1 MSEELKQLIKEELMK
16 LPKEGQEA
24 ITSVNWQ
31 NIAEE
36 IGSKY
41 LIEGELESFQKEI
54 AVTLLGIEYP
64 AYLTRN
70 IKDHLGVS
78 QESAE
83 KMTSEVIEKIFTPI
97 ADKMESLIKTR
108 IQKVGSTWDQNI
120 NFIVS
125 GGDYSAFMR
134 KNVSKNASEVSYR
147 EAI

>member
-1 MSEELKQLIKEELMK
+1 M
-16 LPKEGQEA
+16 
-24 ITSVNWQ
+24 
-31 NIAEE
+31 AEE

-41 LIEGELESFQKEI
+41 LIEEEIESFQKEI

-78 QESAE
+78 QDSAN
-83 KMTSEVIEKIFTPI
+83 KMTSEVIEKIYTPI
-97 ADKMESLIKTR
+97 AEKMESLIK
-108 IQKVGSTWDQNI
+108 INLQKIGSTWDQNV

-125 GGDYSAFMR
+125 GGDYSVFMR